1 MSIRWIPTYNAPVVL
16 TFALCA
22 FLVHLANAWSGGVL
36 SPAYFAALPD
46 FDYASFWSWFRLVSH
61 ALGHKDM
68 AHLASNF
75 AVILLIGP
83 ILEEKYGSRAL
94 LVMILATSLVTG
106 VLNTLF
112 FNTGLMG
119 ASGVV
124 FMMILLG
131 SFANHKAGEIPLTF
145 LLVVGI
151 YLAGEVTAA
160 FREDEVSQ
168 FAHVLGGLCGT
179 VFGFRK
185 AGGASARATRMT
197 RMGRRMAKG
206 TRHRE

>member
-16 TFALCA
+16 TFALMA
-22 FLVHLANAWSGGVL
+22 LLVHLADLRYGGAIAPAW
-36 SPAYFAALPD
+36 FAALPD
-46 FDYASFWSWFRLVSH
+46 FDFRSPLSWFRLVSH
-61 ALGHKDM
+61 VLGHKDT

-83 ILEEKYGSRAL
+83 ILEEKYGGRSLAI
-94 LVMILATSLVTG
+94 MIAATALVTG

-112 FNTGLMG
+112 FNSGLMG

-131 SFANHKAGEIPLTF
+131 SFANHRAGEIPLTF
-145 LLVVGI
+145 LLVTGL
-151 YLAGEVTAA
+151 YLAGEIRAA
-160 FREDEVSQ
+160 FAEDDVSQ

-179 VFGFRK
+179 VFGFWNAG
-185 AGGASARATRMT
+185 AGGAKPSGAVRGAGMSRRRRAR
-197 RMGRRMAKG
+197 
-206 TRHRE
+206 

>member
-1 MSIRWIPTYNAPVVL
+1 MSIRWIPTWNAPVVL
-16 TFALCA
+16 TFALLA
-22 FLVHLANAWSGGVL
+22 LLVHLADAWAGGGI
-36 SPAYFAALPD
+36 AAEYFAALPG
-46 FDYASFWSWFRLVSH
+46 FDYASPWSWFRLVSH
-61 ALGHKDM
+61 VLGHKDF

-75 AVILLIGP
+75 SVILLVGP
-83 ILEEKYGSRAL
+83 ILEEKHGSRAL
-94 LVMILATSLVTG
+94 LVMILSTTLVTG

-131 SFANHKAGEIPLTF
+131 SFANHKPGEIPLTF

-151 YLAGEVTAA
+151 YLAGEVSTVV
-160 FREDEVSQ
+160 RGEEDGVSH

-179 VFGFRK
+179 VFGFWKPAATTGKKVARK
-185 AGGASARATRMT
+185 R
-197 RMGRRMAKG
+197 
-206 TRHRE
+206 

>member
-16 TFALCA
+16 TFALLA
-22 FLVHLANAWSGGVL
+22 FLVHLASTWTGGAL
-36 SPAYFAALPD
+36 AAQYFAALPE
-46 FDYASFWSWFRLVSH
+46 FDYRSFWSWFRLVSH
-61 ALGHKDM
+61 VLGHKDM

-83 ILEEKYGSRAL
+83 ILEEKHGGKAL
-94 LVMILATSLVTG
+94 FIMILITSLVTG

-131 SFANHKAGEIPLTF
+131 SFANHKPGEIPLTF
-145 LLVVGI
+145 LLVVGL

-160 FREDEVSQ
+160 FAEDGVSQ
-168 FAHVLGGLCGT
+168 FAHILGGLCGT
-179 VFGFRK
+179 VFGFWK
-185 AGGASARATRMT
+185 GLAGRPTK
-197 RMGRRMAKG
+197 MGRRMA
-206 TRHRE
+206 TRNR

>member
-16 TFALCA
+16 TYALLA
-22 FLVHLANAWSGGVL
+22 LVVHAADMWSGGVL
-36 SPAYFAALPD
+36 APGFFAALPE

-61 ALGHKDM
+61 A
-68 AHLASNF
+68 
-75 AVILLIGP
+75 VILLIGP
-83 ILEEKYGSRAL
+83 VLEEKHGSRPL
-94 LVMILATSLVTG
+94 FYMILATALVTG

-131 SFANHKAGEIPLTF
+131 SFANHKPGEIPLTF

-160 FREDEVSQ
+160 FQDDGVSQ
-168 FAHVLGGLCGT
+168 FAHILGGLCGT
-179 VFGFRK
+179 VFGFGRGVSHKTARSGRK
-185 AGGASARATRMT
+185 APAR
-197 RMGRRMAKG
+197 RRDA
-206 TRHRE
+206 

>member
-16 TFALCA
+16 TFALLA
-22 FLVHLANAWSGGVL
+22 FVVHLADVWSGGAL
-36 SPAYFAALPD
+36 APLYFAALPD
-46 FDYASFWSWFRLVSH
+46 FAYDSFWSWFRLISH
-61 ALGHKDM
+61 VLGHKDM

-83 ILEEKYGSRAL
+83 ILEEKHGPKPL
-94 LVMILATSLVTG
+94 LVMILVTALVTG
-106 VLNTLF
+106 ILNTLF

-131 SFANHKAGEIPLTF
+131 SFANHKPGEIPLTF

-151 YLAGEVTAA
+151 YLAGEVSAA
-160 FREDEVSQ
+160 FAEDAISQ
-168 FAHVLGGLCGT
+168 FAHILGGLCGT
-179 VFGFRK
+179 VFGFWKTGGGGGRK
-185 AGGASARATRMT
+185 LGRKMATR
-197 RMGRRMAKG
+197 KW
-206 TRHRE
+206 

>member
-1 MSIRWIPTYNAPVVL
+1 LMSHV
-16 TFALCA
+16 
-22 FLVHLANAWSGGVL
+22 
-36 SPAYFAALPD
+36 
-46 FDYASFWSWFRLVSH
+46 
-61 ALGHKDM
+61 LGHKDM

-83 ILEEKYGSRAL
+83 ILEEKYGSRSL
-94 LVMILATSLVTG
+94 LVMILATALVTG

-131 SFANHKAGEIPLTF
+131 SFANHKSGEIPLTF

-151 YLAGEVTAA
+151 YLAS
-160 FREDEVSQ
+160 EVSNVLSGEEDGVSH
-168 FAHVLGGLCGT
+168 FAHLLGGLCGT
-179 VFGFRK
+179 VFGR
-185 AGGASARATRMT
+185 SEE
-197 RMGRRMAKG
+197 RRV
-206 TRHRE
+206 